1 MFPLQNFDVGHQPSE
16 IICAKQPVKLLT
28 PLFDSLEAERAA
40 LERPWKRKKTWGM
53 GELGLRKW

>member
-1 MFPLQNFDVGHQPSE
+1 MQNFDVGHQPSE